1 MTKREMFDYIAKNLN
16 EDEVVAFC
24 ENEIAL
30 IDRKNA
36 KAKER
41 AAKKAASDEL
51 YMAVQEALTNE
62 LEPRDVITSRISW
75 LKPALPSR
83 RTSRSP
89 ARTARPRPARVTSWL
104 SFPKP
109 KREKSVSS
117 SFFLME
123 TGKI

>member
-51 YMAVQEALTNE
+51 YIAVQEALTNE
-62 LEPRDVITSRISW
+62 LEPRDVITSRISGEDVSVA
-75 LKPALPSR
+75 KVG
-83 RTSRSP
+83 
-89 ARTARPRPARVTSWL
+89 ARLTKLVEAGIAVKEDIKVTGEDGKTKTCKGYKL
-104 SFPKP
+104 AQFP
-109 KREKSVSS
+109 
-117 SFFLME
+117 
-123 TGKI
+123 